1 MDASDT
7 TESVLLGPS
16 LAVGGL
22 DLVPG
27 LVVGFGAVEAVSVLL
42 ELASARVAR
51 PEMALNRRFRVFI
64 DLGQASW
71 GGGFLFF
78 VRVLLLLVAQLGL
91 APANQVDVRI
101 RRVGVMR
108 RAALRT
114 KLSLGQASF
123 TRHRIHMRLA
133 AVPAHVRG
141 TELAA
146 QVLACG
152 AEKLVHLSERRSLP
166 GARIAVRCQP
176 LQREPH
182 HFRDVRFVFL
192 LQKLGF
198 ALVDLAVQRAF
209 RQLGARLVLQLEPC
223 QV

>member
-64 DLGQASW
+64 DLWQASW

-78 VRVLLLLVAQLGL
+78 VRVLLLLLVAQLGL

-108 RAALRT
+108 RAAFRT
-114 KLSLGQASF
+114 KLSLGQAGF
-123 TRHRIHMRLA
+123 ARDRVHIRLA

-146 QVLACG
+146 QVLARG

-192 LQKLGF
+192 LQELGF

-209 RQLGARLVLQLEPC
+209 RQLGA
-223 QV
+223 